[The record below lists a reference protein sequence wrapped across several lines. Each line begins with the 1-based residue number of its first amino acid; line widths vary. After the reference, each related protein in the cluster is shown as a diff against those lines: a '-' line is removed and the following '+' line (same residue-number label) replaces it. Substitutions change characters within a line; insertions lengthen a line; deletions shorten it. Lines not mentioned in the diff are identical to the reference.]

1 MSSMAFASF
10 SSVGIAGRPL
20 AEKLGY
26 APGTTAAFVALPEE
40 LSELPT
46 SVDFGKVARRQDWS
60 RPMGPLPFDII
71 HAFTVSRAELTAGL
85 PRLRR
90 ALQPDGMIWVSWP
103 KQASKVP
110 TDVSEDVVRAVALKH
125 DLVDVKVA
133 AIDHVWS
140 GLKLVIRVDRR

>member
-1 MSSMAFASF
+1 MTVFAYASSSF
-10 SSVGIAGRPL
+10 VGYAAKPL

-26 APGTTAAFVALPEE
+26 APGAAIAFVALPED
-40 LSELPT
+40 LADLPA

-60 RPMGPLPFDII
+60 RPLGTVPFDII
-71 HAFTVSRAELTAGL
+71 HAFTMSRAELTAGL

-90 ALQPDGMIWVSWP
+90 AIRPDGMIWVSWP

-110 TDVSEDVVRAVALKH
+110 TDVTEDVIRSEALKH

-133 AIDHVWS
+133 AIDQVWS
-140 GLKLVIRVDRR
+140 GLKLVIRVEKR